1 MQVTETKSEGLNRQ
15 FKVALPAKEIEEKIS
30 HRLQELAKTVRLPG
44 FRPGKVP
51 VSVLRNKYGPSVMGE
66 VLERA
71 VNDSSRQALA
81 EKGLRPAMQP
91 EIEITS
97 FEDGQDL
104 EYTIAVEVLPEITP
118 VDFTKIKLERLVPN
132 TNEAEID
139 SILENLAKSN
149 GSSAPVEDD
158 RKSLTGDVL
167 MIDFLGRV
175 DGIEFAGGKADGY
188 ELTLGSGTF
197 IPGFEEQLLGAK
209 AGDKIEVKVKFPDNY
224 GAADLSGKDAMF
236 DVTVNELK
244 ETVPAA
250 IDDEL
255 AKKLGMANL
264 DALRASIKEEQER
277 EFNTISRMTLKR
289 ELLNELADAHDF
301 EVPAKLLDREFET
314 IWAQFEEQR
323 NNPEAR
329 ADPADEGKSDDQHK
343 KEFREIAER
352 RIRLGLLLSEIGR
365 ANNIEISQ
373 EDINRQLMTE
383 ARRQPG
389 REKEVMDYYR
399 KTPEAMEQLRGPVY
413 EEKVVDFILEKTK
426 TTDRKATMDDLIKAM
441 ETDDGTKPG
450 DKPAPKKKAKKAKAK
465 AVSGSDEKGG
475 QKKKV
480 KKPAKKAV
488 KKDK

>member
-15 FKVALPAKEIEEKIS
+15 FKVALAAKEIEEKIS

-71 VNDSSRQALA
+71 VSDSSRQALA

-104 EYTIAVEVLPEITP
+104 VYTIAVEILPEIIP
-118 VDFTKIKLERLVPN
+118 VDFTKIKLERLVPD

-139 SILENLAKSN
+139 SMLETLAKSN
-149 GSSAPVEDD
+149 GSSTPVKDD
-158 RKSLTGDVL
+158 RKSETGDVL

-175 DGIEFAGGKADGY
+175 EGVEFAGGKADGY
-188 ELTLGSGTF
+188 ELTLGTGTF

-224 GAADLSGKDAMF
+224 GAADLSGKDAVF
-236 DVTVNELK
+236 DVTVHELK

-255 AKKLGMANL
+255 AKKLGMENL

-277 EFNTISRMTLKR
+277 EFNTMSKMTLKR
-289 ELLNELADAHDF
+289 ELLNELAAAHDF
-301 EVPAKLLDREFET
+301 EVPTKLLEREFET

-323 NNPEAR
+323 KNPEAG
-329 ADPADEGKSDDQHK
+329 AEHADEGKSNDEHK

-352 RIRLGLLLSEIGR
+352 RVRLGLLLSEIGG

-399 KTPEAMEQLRGPVY
+399 NTPEAMEQLRAPVY
-413 EEKVVDFILEKTK
+413 EEKVVDFILEKAK
-426 TTDRKATMDDLIKAM
+426 ITDRKATMDDLIKAM
-441 ETDDGTKPG
+441 EADDETRPG
-450 DKPAPKKKAKKAKAK
+450 AKPAPRKKLKKSKAASA
-465 AVSGSDEKGG
+465 SDEKGAI
-475 QKKKV
+475 KKKV
-480 KKPAKKAV
+480 KKPAKKAA

>member
-15 FKVALPAKEIEEKIS
+15 FKIALPAKEIEEKIS
-30 HRLQELAKTVRLPG
+30 LRLQELAKTVRLPG

-71 VNDSSRQALA
+71 VSDSSRQALA

-104 EYTIAVEVLPEITP
+104 VYTIAVEILPEIIP
-118 VDFTKIKLERLVPN
+118 VDFTKIKLERLVPD

-139 SILENLAKSN
+139 SMLETLAKSN
-149 GSSAPVEDD
+149 GSSTPVKDD
-158 RKSLTGDVL
+158 RKSETGDVL

-175 DGIEFAGGKADGY
+175 EGAEFAGGKADGY
-188 ELTLGSGTF
+188 ELTLGTGTF

-224 GAADLSGKDAMF
+224 GAADLSGKDAVF
-236 DVTVNELK
+236 DVTVHELK

-255 AKKLGMANL
+255 AKKLGMENL
-264 DALRASIKEEQER
+264 DALRASIKEEQVR
-277 EFNTISRMTLKR
+277 EFNTMSKMTLKR
-289 ELLNELADAHDF
+289 ELLNELAAAHDF
-301 EVPAKLLDREFET
+301 EVPTKLLEGEFET

-323 NNPEAR
+323 KNPEAG
-329 ADPADEGKSDDQHK
+329 AEHADEGKSDDEHK

-352 RIRLGLLLSEIGR
+352 RVRLGLLLSEIGG

-389 REKEVMDYYR
+389 HEKEVMAYYR
-399 KTPEAMEQLRGPVY
+399 NTPEAMEQLRAPVY
-413 EEKVVDFILEKTK
+413 EEKVVDFILEKAK
-426 TTDRKATMDDLIKAM
+426 ITDRKATMDDLIKAM
-441 ETDDGTKPG
+441 EADDETRPG
-450 DKPAPKKKAKKAKAK
+450 AKPAPRKELKKAK
-465 AVSGSDEKGG
+465 AVSASDEKGA

-480 KKPAKKAV
+480 KKPAKKAA

>member
-71 VNDSSRQALA
+71 VSDSSRQALA

-104 EYTIAVEVLPEITP
+104 VYTIAVEILPEIIP
-118 VDFTKIKLERLVPN
+118 VDFTKIKLERLVPD

-139 SILENLAKSN
+139 SMLETLAKSN
-149 GSSAPVEDD
+149 GSSTPVNDD
-158 RKSLTGDVL
+158 RKSETGDVL
-167 MIDFLGRV
+167 MIDFHGRV
-175 DGIEFAGGKADGY
+175 EGVEFAGGKADGY
-188 ELTLGSGTF
+188 ELTLGTGTF

-224 GAADLSGKDAMF
+224 GAADLSGKDAVF
-236 DVTVNELK
+236 DVTVHEFK

-255 AKKLGMANL
+255 AKKLGMENL

-277 EFNTISRMTLKR
+277 EFNTMSKMTLKR
-289 ELLNELADAHDF
+289 ELLNELAAAHDF
-301 EVPAKLLDREFET
+301 EVPTKLLEREFET

-323 NNPEAR
+323 KNPEAG
-329 ADPADEGKSDDQHK
+329 AEHADEGKSNDEHK

-352 RIRLGLLLSEIGR
+352 RVRLGLLLSEIGG

-389 REKEVMDYYR
+389 HEKEVMDYYR
-399 KTPEAMEQLRGPVY
+399 NTPEAMEQVRAPGY
-413 EEKVVDFILEKTK
+413 EETAGDFILEKAK
-426 TTDRKATMDDLIKAM
+426 ITDRKATMDDLIKAM
-441 ETDDGTKPG
+441 EADDETRPG
-450 DKPAPKKKAKKAKAK
+450 AKSAPRKKLKKAK
-465 AVSGSDEKGG
+465 AVSASDEKGA

-480 KKPAKKAV
+480 KKPAKKAA

>member
-1 MQVTETKSEGLNRQ
+1 MQVTETKSKGLNRQ
-15 FKVALPAKEIEEKIS
+15 FKVALPAKEIEEKVS

-104 EYTIAVEVLPEITP
+104 EYTIAVEVLPEIKP

-139 SILENLAKSN
+139 SILETLAKSN

-158 RKSLTGDVL
+158 RKSGAGDVL

-175 DGIEFAGGKADGY
+175 DGVEFAGGKADGY

-197 IPGFEEQLLGAK
+197 IPGFEEQLLGVK

-224 GAADLSGKDAMF
+224 GAADLSGKDAVF
-236 DVTVNELK
+236 DVTVHELK

-255 AKKLGMANL
+255 AKKLGMENL

-277 EFNTISRMTLKR
+277 EFNTMSKMTLKR
-289 ELLNELADAHDF
+289 ELLNELAAAHDF
-301 EVPAKLLDREFET
+301 EVPTKLLDREFET

-323 NNPEAR
+323 KNPEAG
-329 ADPADEGKSDDQHK
+329 ANPADEGKSDDDHK

-352 RIRLGLLLSEIGR
+352 RVRLGLLLSEIGR
-365 ANNIEISQ
+365 ANNVEISQ

-399 KTPEAMEQLRGPVY
+399 NTPEAMEELRAPVY
-413 EEKVVDFILEKTK
+413 EEKVVDFILEKAK
-426 TTDRKATMDDLIKAM
+426 VTDRKVTMDDLIKAM
-441 ETDDGTKPG
+441 EADDTKPG
-450 DKPAPKKKAKKAKAK
+450 AESAPKKKVKKAKAK
-465 AVSGSDEKGG
+465 AVSGSDEKGA

-480 KKPAKKAV
+480 KKPAKKAA

>member
-1 MQVTETKSEGLNRQ
+1 MQVTETKSEGLNRH
-15 FKVALPAKEIEEKIS
+15 FKVALAAKEIEEKIS

-51 VSVLRNKYGPSVMGE
+51 VSILRKKYGPSVMGE

-81 EKGLRPAMQP
+81 EKGLRPAVQP

-104 EYTIAVEVLPEITP
+104 EYTMAVEILPEIIP
-118 VDFTKIKLERLVPN
+118 VDFTKIKLERLVPD

-139 SILENLAKSN
+139 SILETLAKSN
-149 GSSAPVEDD
+149 GSSTPVKDD
-158 RKSLTGDVL
+158 RESGTGDVL

-175 DGIEFAGGKADGY
+175 DGVEFAGGKAEGY
-188 ELTLGSGTF
+188 ELTLGTGTF

-224 GAADLSGKDAMF
+224 GAADLSGKDAVF
-236 DVTVNELK
+236 DVTVHELK

-255 AKKLGMANL
+255 AKKLGMENL
-264 DALRASIKEEQER
+264 DALRTSIKEEQER
-277 EFNTISRMTLKR
+277 EFNTMSKMTLKR
-289 ELLNELADAHDF
+289 ELLNALADAHDF
-301 EVPAKLLDREFET
+301 EVPAKLLEREFET

-323 NNPEAR
+323 KNPEAG
-329 ADPADEGKSDDQHK
+329 AEPADEGKSEDEHK

-389 REKEVMDYYR
+389 REKEVMDHYR
-399 KTPEAMEQLRGPVY
+399 NNPEAMEQLRAPVY
-413 EEKVVDFILEKTK
+413 EEKVVDFILEKAK
-426 TTDRKATMDDLIKAM
+426 ITDRKATRDDLIKAM
-441 ETDDGTKPG
+441 EADDEKKPG
-450 DKPAPKKKAKKAKAK
+450 AKSASGKKAKKATA
-465 AVSGSDEKGG
+465 ASASDETGAN
-475 QKKKV
+475 KKKV
-480 KKPAKKAV
+480 RKPAKKAA